1 MTGLRVHHINCGTMH
16 PPSHRLVH
24 GEGGLFEPAV
34 MVCHCLI
41 VETDE
46 GLVLVDTGLG
56 LGDVQDPK
64 ATLSAVFRTV
74 TRPVLD
80 PEETAIR
87 QVERLGHKPE
97 DVRHIVLTHLDVD
110 HAGGLRD
117 FPWAK
122 VHVHKVEHERAIN
135 PTGAEKRRYQTK
147 QWAHGPDWQTYAEAG
162 DRWFG
167 FDAVRKLNG
176 LPPEILLVP
185 LAGHTHGHTAVAVDT
200 GEKWLLHA
208 GDAYMFHDETDPV
221 NPRST
226 PGLAFFQNL
235 MQVDGTARK
244 GNQRRLRELRA
255 SHGDEVEIFSAHDH
269 AELRRYAP

>member
-1 MTGLRVHHINCGTMH
+1 MRAHHINCGTLH
-16 PPSHRLVH
+16 PPSTRVVH
-24 GEGGLFEPAV
+24 GEGSLFGRAT
-34 MVCHCLI
+34 MVCHCLL
-41 VETDE
+41 VETDD

-56 LGDVQDPK
+56 MDDVQDPK

-80 PEETAIR
+80 PEETALR
-87 QVERLGHKPE
+87 QVQRLGHKPE

-122 VHVHKVEHERAIN
+122 VHVHQVEHQRALN
-135 PTGAEKRRYQTK
+135 PVGSEKQRYIGK
-147 QWAHGPDWQTYAEAG
+147 QWAHGPDWQTYTESG

-167 FDAVRKLNG
+167 FGAVRQLNG

-185 LAGHTHGHTAVAVDT
+185 LAGHSHGHTAVAVDT

-208 GDAYMFHDETDPV
+208 GDAYMFHGETDPV
-221 NPRST
+221 RPRST
-226 PGLAFFQNL
+226 PGLAAFQNL
-235 MQVDGTARK
+235 MQVDGLARRE
-244 GNQRRLRELRA
+244 NQRRLRELRA
-255 SHGDEVEIFSAHDH
+255 NHGDEVEIFSAHDH
-269 AELRRYAP
+269 SELAAYL